1 MSEWLDCQKK
11 SCNNFRQL
19 LQQRLA
25 KANPR
30 RRLIAE
36 ETKRFNKLQAIA
48 EKLKRGENVQNRQLQ
63 TWLSADEYA
72 HIERMNV
79 TVTVTR
85 KKKIAFRRL
94 NLRYD

>member
-1 MSEWLDCQKK
+1 MLQKRTEK
-11 SCNNFRQL
+11 SYPRREL
-19 LQQRLA
+19 TAEEAKRLA
-25 KANPR
+25 K
-30 RRLIAE
+30 LE
-36 ETKRFNKLQAIA
+36 AIA

-85 KKKIAFRRL
+85 KKKIAIRRL